1 MKERWN
7 LLDISFVYIFW
18 AANSWEQALKSS
30 FDIYPI
36 HRFVYLFSAV
46 ASAVATPVFVDAV
59 DVVDAVD
66 AVDAVA
72 AVVASRASRK
82 QSTRLKLL
90 VSVLGNS
97 AAGL

>member
-46 ASAVATPVFVDAV
+46 ASVVATPVFVDAV
-59 DVVDAVD
+59 DAVD
-66 AVDAVA
+66 AVDVVA